1 VNLKDGKEIVL
12 YKGLY
17 CLNGKDELF
26 LKVSDK
32 LREYNQLEPF
42 EYRTN
47 LEIEVKPLVFM
58 KNTTPE
64 DKRKMQKENDADIKA
79 KYKKIKEMNDG
90 IYKRY
95 EILSHTMNEN
105 IIDSII
111 MQIVSNFNEERNP
124 KIKRPFDI
132 IFDKD
137 LKYIGISLN
146 GKKKLSGNIIF
157 AA

>member
-1 VNLKDGKEIVL
+1 MNLKDGKEIVL